1 MSNTFHFPVQI
12 YYEDTDFSGLVYHAN
27 YLKFFERAREHA
39 IGREKLL
46 HLWDAGIGFVVYKI
60 ELTYREG
67 AKFGDILDIR
77 STFELDGSY
86 RLNFHQEAWLPD
98 GKKAAT
104 KGLIQLV
111 CIDGNGRLVPIPTD
125 SLP

>member
-1 MSNTFHFPVQI
+1 MSELFHLPVQI

-27 YLKFFERAREHA
+27 YLKSFERAREHA
-39 IGREKLL
+39 IGRDELL
-46 HLWDAGIGFVVYKI
+46 RLWDAGIGFVVYKI
-60 ELTYREG
+60 ELTYSEG

-77 STFELDGSY
+77 SSYELDGRY
-86 RLNFHQEAWLPD
+86 RLNFFQEAWLPES
-98 GKKAAT
+98 KKPAI
-104 KGLIQLV
+104 KGLVQLV

>member
-1 MSNTFHFPVQI
+1 MSDTFHHSVQI

-39 IGREKLL
+39 IGREELL
-46 HLWDAGIGFVVYKI
+46 RLWDAGLGFVVYKI
-60 ELTYREG
+60 ELTYSEG

-77 STFELDGSY
+77 STYELDGKY
-86 RLNFHQEAWLPD
+86 RLNFQQDAWLPE
-98 GKKAAT
+98 GKKAAI
-104 KGLIQLV
+104 KGLVQLV
-111 CIDGNGRLVPIPTD
+111 CIDSNGRLVPIPTD